1 MIELEAVKK
10 QLPKSHRTLI
20 TQEFLDK
27 IEASIADSEIADQF
41 KENFISYI
49 SVLSKGKYKMED
61 YIAAVKYVSYK
72 LLGYTNKKAYAA
84 TFPDRYQKLIDSN
97 QINPDAY
104 VTAYNRNKL
113 VMLIYEQTMVPTY
126 VLNAPLHQEALN
138 ELANIIRDPD
148 TRGMTKVKACEAI
161 LAYTKPP
168 EIVKGEITIG
178 IDQQD
183 TISDLREVTEQLA
196 VVHRKLLERN
206 AKSLKDIAEADII
219 EVSCKEIS
227 DEDEED
233 V

>member
-168 EIVKGEITIG
+168 EVVKGEITIG

-196 VVHRKLLERN
+196 IVHKKLLERN

-227 DEDEED
+227 NEDEED